1 MMMGRPQGGGSG
13 GRPQPGRG
21 GPFMGL
27 SAPVERSKDFRGTL
41 GKLLSR
47 LRSERPVLAVAVVFG
62 SLGVVF
68 SVIGPKITGNAMN
81 IIFDGVLGRTL
92 PAGVPKEQVIESLR
106 ARGQG
111 QLADMLAATNAVPGV
126 GVDFAALAQILALAV
141 LVYAFAS
148 LLAWAQAYIVAGV
161 AQRTVYGLRREVE
174 EKLARLPLR
183 YFDSHAH
190 GDLLSRVTN
199 DVDNIATTLQQG
211 LSQLLTSVLTVI
223 GVLGMMLW
231 ISPLLALISILTI
244 PLSFASTNVIAG
256 LLQIAAQLNQLQSC
270 HASAE
275 RFFKFLDAP
284 E

>member
-1 MMMGRPQGGGSG
+1 
-13 GRPQPGRG
+13 
-21 GPFMGL
+21 MGL

-126 GVDFAALAQILALAV
+126 GVDFAALA
-141 LVYAFAS
+141 
-148 LLAWAQAYIVAGV
+148 
-161 AQRTVYGLRREVE
+161 
-174 EKLARLPLR
+174 
-183 YFDSHAH
+183 
-190 GDLLSRVTN
+190 
-199 DVDNIATTLQQG
+199 
-211 LSQLLTSVLTVI
+211 
-223 GVLGMMLW
+223 
-231 ISPLLALISILTI
+231 
-244 PLSFASTNVIAG
+244 
-256 LLQIAAQLNQLQSC
+256 
-270 HASAE
+270 
-275 RFFKFLDAP
+275 
-284 E
+284 

>member
-1 MMMGRPQGGGSG
+1 MGGGPG
-13 GRPQPGRG
+13 GRQQAGQRG

-41 GKLLSR
+41 GKLLRR
-47 LRSERPVLAVAVVFG
+47 LRSERPVLALVVVLGSVSVA
-62 SLGVVF
+62 L

-81 IIFDGVLGRTL
+81 VIFEGVIGKSL
-92 PAGVPKEQVIESLR
+92 PAGVSREQLIESLR

-111 QLADMLAATNAVPGV
+111 QLADLLSGTNAVPGV
-126 GVDFAALAQILALAV
+126 GIDFTALAQTLARGV
-141 LVYAFAS
+141 LVYVLAS
-148 LLAWAQAYIVAGV
+148 LLSWAQAYIMAGV

-244 PLSFASTNVIAG
+244 PLSFVVTIVIAG
-256 LLQIAAQLNQLQSC
+256 RSQKEFIAQ
-270 HASAE
+270 
-275 RFFKFLDAP
+275 
-284 E
+284 